1 MRRMLLVLTVFFL
14 SLPVDGNAADPI
26 LTIGGLTE
34 KTDKSPLHLTL
45 EEFEAIDTTTVI
57 TKTPWHKEETT
68 FSGVSGVALMKF
80 LGARG
85 TEIDAI
91 ALNDYKVA
99 IPVSDFLNSGLIL
112 ATRKNGTPM
121 SIRDKGPIFVIYP
134 FDANPKLDN
143 EVIYGRSIWQVKEIK
158 FR

>member
-1 MRRMLLVLTVFFL
+1 MRKLLLILTLFFL
-14 SLPVDGNAADPI
+14 SLPVNSNAADPI
-26 LTIGGLTE
+26 LSIGGLTD
-34 KTDKSPLHLTL
+34 KTTKAPLQLTL
-45 EEFEAIDTTTVI
+45 EEFEAIDMSTVI
-57 TKTPWHKEETT
+57 TKTPWHKEVTT
-68 FSGVSGVALMKF
+68 FSGISGTALLKF

-85 TEIDAI
+85 TEVDAI

-99 IPVSDFLNSGLIL
+99 IPVSDFMNSGLIL

-134 FDANPKLDN
+134 FDADPKLDN
-143 EVIYGRSIWQVKEIK
+143 EVIYGRSIWQIKELN